1 MAVRGFHHSKGT
13 AAVPKRFFLIDI
25 VVAGRCDLPMISKK
39 FSPLFFSAAVMTAFV
54 SLSDLRAGA
63 SNKNGNPFGN
73 GTFFQT
79 TGTFSAVVRGVN
91 LSGTMLFSTGSNTN
105 STNSSSS
112 GSTTISYLGSDG
124 ARAGMYIGNATGF
137 WNPSSGSI
145 SGQLWGGLRLSGSNS
160 TTVWP
165 EMYNTNFPVLVQT
178 ESNVVIPPQV
188 ILNPVTGAA
197 DVVPGTNFVIT
208 NNIYVMPYGSN
219 NFNDTA
225 YMSGNFSGNTEN
237 SYPNQT
243 FTAQGTLVQQQLAP
257 QVVDTGEGT
266 VPVQM
271 APDLQIPITVQ
282 GIRVSDTYSAFNTV
296 SNSVPYSWTTYSM
309 TNFASF
315 Q

>member
-1 MAVRGFHHSKGT
+1 
-13 AAVPKRFFLIDI
+13 
-25 VVAGRCDLPMISKK
+25 MIYKK
-39 FSPLFFSAAVMTAFV
+39 FSPLFFAATVMTTAFV

-79 TGTFSAVVRGVN
+79 TGTFSAVVRGEN
-91 LSGTMLFSTGSNTN
+91 LSGTTIFSTGANTN
-105 STNSSSS
+105 STNSSSG

-124 ARAGMYIGNATGF
+124 ARAGIYIGNATGF

-165 EMYNTNFPVLVQT
+165 EIYNTNNFPQPINVV
-178 ESNVVIPPQV
+178 SNVVIPPAIV
-188 ILNPVTGAA
+188 INPVTGAP
-197 DVVPGTNFVIT
+197 DVIPGTNFTIT
-208 NNIYVMPYGSN
+208 NIVYVMPYGSN

-225 YMSGNFSGNTEN
+225 YMSGNFSGNTAN

-257 QVVDTGEGT
+257 QVAGTNATEGT

-271 APDLQIPITVQ
+271 APDLKIPITVQ
-282 GIRVSDTYSAFNTV
+282 GIRVSDTYSAFNTI
-296 SNSVPYSWTTYSM
+296 SNSVPYSWTTYSI
-309 TNFASF
+309 TNFATF
-315 Q
+315 

>member
-1 MAVRGFHHSKGT
+1 MVRGFHHSK
-13 AAVPKRFFLIDI
+13 RLFRIDI
-25 VVAGRCDLPMISKK
+25 VVAGRCDLLMIFKE
-39 FSPLFFSAAVMTAFV
+39 FSPLFFAATVMTTAFV

-79 TGTFSAVVRGVN
+79 TGTFSAVVRGEN
-91 LSGTMLFSTGSNTN
+91 LSGTTIFSTGANTN
-105 STNSSSS
+105 STNSSSG

-124 ARAGMYIGNATGF
+124 ARAGIYIGNATGF

-165 EMYNTNFPVLVQT
+165 EIYNTNNFPQPINVV
-178 ESNVVIPPQV
+178 SNVVIPPAIV
-188 ILNPVTGAA
+188 INPVTGAP
-197 DVVPGTNFVIT
+197 DVIPGTNFTIT
-208 NNIYVMPYGSN
+208 NIVYVMPYGSN

-225 YMSGNFSGNTEN
+225 YMSGNFSGNTAN

-257 QVVDTGEGT
+257 QVAGTNATEGT

-271 APDLQIPITVQ
+271 APDLKIPITVQ
-282 GIRVSDTYSAFNTV
+282 GIRVSDTYSAFNTI
-296 SNSVPYSWTTYSM
+296 SNSVPYSWTTYSI
-309 TNFASF
+309 TNFATF
-315 Q
+315 